1 MTSRQLAAKALIV
14 MKKIITVAIV
24 ILLVAAGAVGAYYYR
39 GRKTEPKVVTAAIT
53 RGDIVQT
60 VGATGTLEAVQ
71 TVQVG
76 SQVSGIVKELRADF
90 NSIVKKGQLIAKIDP
105 QLIQTQIE
113 QAQANLVRSQ
123 ADVERLKVSLADAQ
137 SKLKRSEG
145 LAAKKLISDSELET
159 AQVNV
164 RMAEAQLRSSV
175 AAITQAQASLN
186 QNLVNLQNTDIYAP
200 IDGIVISRNVD
211 QGQTVAA
218 SFNAPTLFIIAA
230 DLTRMQAR
238 ASVDESDVGLIRP
251 GQTARF
257 RVDAYP
263 LDEFTGTVSQV
274 RLQPV
279 VSQNVVTYVTVIDV
293 PNPSLKLKPG
303 MTANVTIEIARRENV
318 LRIQNAALRFR
329 PTTDI
334 FAALNQPVP
343 PEAQPRAGRGVAGG
357 TRSEGS
363 GGAGGQR
370 QAGSVT
376 AQGSQAVQGTQPGA
390 GRPGGQQQADPPG
403 RAGASAQPQQQP
415 GKPTGTQAQGS
426 ASGPQRAMDPQRQQ
440 QLKDRLQNMTPEE
453 RAQMMQRLRDRGIDP
468 AQLGIAAG
476 PGAAPAGKPGPKAG
490 TQAPTT
496 QQAQTIDQLFGP
508 LPTTQAPG
516 RAWRHINNELK
527 AVRLR
532 LGITD
537 GTYTELLEDTL
548 KLNDEVVTNVD
559 TGLPVAQT
567 PAGRSPLMPTT
578 GRPGGGMPGGPH

>member
-1 MTSRQLAAKALIV
+1 MRKL
-14 MKKIITVAIV
+14 ITVAIV

-39 GRKTEPKVVTAAIT
+39 GRKADPKIATAPVT

-76 SQVSGIVKELRADF
+76 SQVSGIVQTLYADF

-105 QLIQTQIE
+105 QLIETQIE

-123 ADVERLKVSLADAQ
+123 ADVERLRVTLADAQ
-137 SKLKRSEG
+137 SKLKRAEG
-145 LAAKKLISDSELET
+145 LAAKKLIPDSDLET

-164 RMAEAQLRSSV
+164 RMAEAQLRSSQ
-175 AAITQAQASLN
+175 AAVTQAQASLN
-186 QNLVNLQNTDIYAP
+186 QNQVNLANTNIYAP
-200 IDGIVISRNVD
+200 IDGIVISRSVD

-218 SFNAPTLFIIAA
+218 SFNAPVLFIIAA
-230 DLTRMQAR
+230 DLTKMQAR
-238 ASVDESDVGLIRP
+238 ASVDEADVGLMRP

-274 RLQPV
+274 RLQAV

-293 PNPSLKLKPG
+293 PNPNLKLKPG

-343 PEAQPRAGRGVAGG
+343 PEMQPRTGRAGAGG
-357 TRSEGS
+357 TRAEGTS
-363 GGAGGQR
+363 SAGGQR

-376 AQGSQAVQGTQPGA
+376 AQGPQAVQGTQPVAGRSGASPQAGPA
-390 GRPGGQQQADPPG
+390 GRPA
-403 RAGASAQPQQQP
+403 ASAQTQGQP
-415 GKPTGTQAQGS
+415 APAGAQSPGAA
-426 ASGPQRAMDPQRQQ
+426 ASGQRAMDPE
-440 QLKDRLQNMTPEE
+440 RLQRLRERFQTMTPEE
-453 RAQMMQRLRDRGIDP
+453 RAQMMQRFRERGIDP
-468 AQLGIAAG
+468 AQFGLGGGPEGARGTGQRQAAG
-476 PGAAPAGKPGPKAG
+476 PAVVGA
-490 TQAPTT
+490 

-508 LPTTQAPG
+508 LQMTQAPG
-516 RAWRHINNELK
+516 RAWRHIAGELK
-527 AVRLR
+527 MVRLR

-548 KLNDEVVTNVD
+548 KVGDEVVTSVD
-559 TGLPVAQT
+559 TGQPVAQT
-567 PAGRSPLMPTT
+567 PTGRSPLMPT
-578 GRPGGGMPGGPH
+578 GRPGGFGGPH

>member
-1 MTSRQLAAKALIV
+1 MRKL
-14 MKKIITVAIV
+14 ITVAIV
-24 ILLVAAGAVGAYYYR
+24 ILLVAAGAVGAYYYK
-39 GRKTEPKVVTAAIT
+39 GRKTDPKIVTAPIT

-76 SQVSGIVKELRADF
+76 SQVSGIVKALYADF

-113 QAQANLVRSQ
+113 QAQANFARSQ
-123 ADVERLKVSLADAQ
+123 ADLERLKVTLADAQ
-137 SKLKRSEG
+137 SKLKRAEG
-145 LAAKKLISDSELET
+145 LAVKRLIPDSELET

-164 RMAEAQLRSSV
+164 RMAEAQLRSSQ
-175 AAITQAQASLN
+175 AALTQAQASLN
-186 QNLVNLQNTDIYAP
+186 QNMVNLQNTDIFAP

-238 ASVDESDVGLIRP
+238 ASVDEADVGLMRP

-274 RLQPV
+274 RLQAV

-293 PNPSLKLKPG
+293 PNPNLKLKPG

-343 PEAQPRAGRGVAGG
+343 PEMQPRTGRAGAGG
-357 TRSEGS
+357 TRAEGT

-370 QAGSVT
+370 QAGPVT
-376 AQGSQAVQGTQPGA
+376 AQGPQAVQGTQPAAGRSGASPQADPA
-390 GRPGGQQQADPPG
+390 GRPG
-403 RAGASAQPQQQP
+403 ASAQAQGQP
-415 GKPTGTQAQGS
+415 GRPAGAQGQGA
-426 ASGPQRAMDPQRQQ
+426 ASGGQPAMDPERQQ
-440 QLKDRLQNMTPEE
+440 RLRERLQNMTAEE
-453 RAQMMQRLRDRGIDP
+453 RAQMMQRLRERGIDP
-468 AQLGIAAG
+468 AQVGIGGGPEGARGAGQRPSAG
-476 PGAAPAGKPGPKAG
+476 PSVG
-490 TQAPTT
+490 T

-508 LPTTQAPG
+508 LQVTQAPG
-516 RAWRHINNELK
+516 RAWRHIGSELK
-527 AVRLR
+527 MTRLR

-537 GTYTELLEDTL
+537 GTYTELLEETL
-548 KLNDEVVTNVD
+548 KVGDEVVTSVD

-567 PAGRSPLMPTT
+567 PTGRSPLMPT
-578 GRPGGGMPGGPH
+578 GRPGGMGGPGGPH